1 MGISPGFGHSDS
13 APPPLPDPPPLP
25 HRVPS
30 PVPVVQRTLGFPGNR
45 RDGARQLSVAILVAA
60 ATLVRIDHP
69 VGRVLALL
77 STALV
82 LIWWE
87 LYRRL
92 ER

>member
-1 MGISPGFGHSDS
+1 MGTPHPS
-13 APPPLPDPPPLP
+13 APGALEAPSLPS
-25 HRVPS
+25 HR
-30 PVPVVQRTLGFPGNR
+30 RTLGFPGNR

-60 ATLVRIDHP
+60 ACLVRLDHP

-77 STALV
+77 STSLV
-82 LIWWE
+82 LVWWG